1 VGWTMLYLF
10 VALKLPILAAGYL
23 IWWAVH
29 QEPEYPEDSDT
40 GGGGRP
46 RPHPAPKL
54 PHAPRRGPHHER
66 APASPSRIR
75 SAANDRL
82 RARGDLGPL

>member
-1 VGWTMLYLF
+1 MLYLF
-10 VALKLPILAAGYL
+10 VALKLPILAACYL

-29 QEPEYPEDSDT
+29 QEPEEPDESE

-46 RPHPAPKL
+46 RPHPAPTL
-54 PHAPRRGPHHER
+54 PHAPRRGPHHEA
-66 APASPSRIR
+66 APPSPPRVR